1 MGIPIERVMKLSGR
15 PNKIE
20 YYLKIAE
27 TVAMRA
33 TCLRRK
39 FGAIIVKD
47 DRIVSTGYNG
57 APRGR
62 KNCVDI
68 GTCFRMEH
76 NIPSGQRYES
86 CRSCH
91 AEMNAIIQASAE
103 EMKDATMYLCGIEND
118 GSYTN
123 ADCCAMCKRQVINA
137 GIKQVIMRQSDGKA
151 YKVIDV
157 NIWIVND
164 DSLDINHVGY

>member
-1 MGIPIERVMKLSGR
+1 MNIENILKLSGR
-15 PNKIE
+15 PSKVS

-27 TVAMRA
+27 TVSMRG

-47 DRIVSTGYNG
+47 DRIVSSGYVG

-62 KNCVDI
+62 KNCCDI
-68 GTCFRMEH
+68 GKCFRMEH
-76 NIPSGQRYES
+76 NIPSGQQYER

-91 AEMNAIIQASAE
+91 AEMNAIIQASSE
-103 EMKDATMYLCGIEND
+103 EMKDATMYLVGVEND

-123 ADCCAMCKRQVINA
+123 SDCCAMCKRAIINS
-137 GIKQVIMRQSDGKA
+137 GIKQVIARQSDTA
-151 YKVIDV
+151 YKIIDV
-157 NIWIVND
+157 QSWIDND